1 MSEAFDP
8 AWLALR
14 EPVDHR
20 SRAAAAASL
29 LAAAWGRHGWSRVV
43 DLGSGTG
50 SNLRYLAP
58 RLPGVQHWTLVD
70 RDADLLGRASAPEG
84 VEHLTCLTV
93 DLADSLAAIADCGAQ
108 VVTGSALLD
117 LVSRT
122 WLERLIDRC
131 REAGCAAYLALTY
144 DGSVQWHA
152 AADDPRADDDPDDG
166 PVRRAV
172 NAHQRRD
179 KGFGPALGPMAGLTA
194 ETAFRGAGYRVWS
207 MRSPWRLGPQDAPL
221 ARALVD
227 GWEAA
232 AVETAEGEA
241 GRNPSGSV
249 PTGPDPAAI
258 RSWAGR
264 RRATI
269 DSGRFGLTVGH
280 LDLLALPSV
289 RGAIV
294 SEQERAATVD
304 AGETPNAPVRA
315 RAPTGARD
323 RGRTARRRRD
333 GRCGRPGAT
342 PRRGCGWG
350 RARMRRVRTR

>member
-1 MSEAFDP
+1 MSETFDP

-29 LAAAWGRHGWSRVV
+29 LATACRRHGWSRVV

-58 RLPGVQHWTLVD
+58 RLPGPQHWTLVD

-84 VEHLTCLTV
+84 VERLRCLTA
-93 DLADSLAAIADCGAQ
+93 DLADSGLAAIADSDAH

-122 WLERLIDRC
+122 WLERLVDRC
-131 REAGCAAYLALTY
+131 RQAGCAAHFALTY
-144 DGSVQWHA
+144 DGSAQWHG
-152 AADDPRADDDPDDG
+152 AADDPPADDDPDDG

-172 NAHQRRD
+172 NAHQRRN

-207 MRSPWRLGPQDAPL
+207 MRSPWRLGPRDARL

-232 AVETAEGEA
+232 ALELAEGGEA
-241 GRNPSGSV
+241 GRSPSGDD

-258 RSWAGR
+258 RSWGGR

-280 LDLLALPSV
+280 LDLLALPPP
-289 RGAIV
+289 
-294 SEQERAATVD
+294 AT
-304 AGETPNAPVRA
+304 R
-315 RAPTGARD
+315 
-323 RGRTARRRRD
+323 
-333 GRCGRPGAT
+333 
-342 PRRGCGWG
+342 
-350 RARMRRVRTR
+350 

>member
-1 MSEAFDP
+1 MSETFDP

-29 LAAAWGRHGWSRVV
+29 LAAACRRHGWSRVV

-58 RLPGVQHWTLVD
+58 RLPGAQRWTLVD
-70 RDADLLGRASAPEG
+70 RDAGLLGRASAPEG
-84 VEHLTCLTV
+84 VDRLTCRTV
-93 DLADSLAAIADCGAQ
+93 DLADSELGAILADSGAQ

-117 LVSRT
+117 LVSRR
-122 WLERLIDRC
+122 WLERLIDAC
-131 REAGCAAYLALTY
+131 REAGCAACFALTY

-152 AADDPRADDDPDDG
+152 AADDPRAADDPGDG

-194 ETAFRGAGYRVWS
+194 ETAFRGAGCRVWS
-207 MRSPWRLGPQDAPL
+207 MRSPWRLGPRDAPL

-232 AVETAEGEA
+232 AVEMAEGDEP
-241 GRNPSGSV
+241 GRDASGSD
-249 PTGPDPAAI
+249 PTGLDSAAI
-258 RSWAGR
+258 RSWAAR

-280 LDLLALPSV
+280 LDLLALPP
-289 RGAIV
+289 
-294 SEQERAATVD
+294 Q
-304 AGETPNAPVRA
+304 
-315 RAPTGARD
+315 
-323 RGRTARRRRD
+323 RRN
-333 GRCGRPGAT
+333 GLGT
-342 PRRGCGWG
+342 
-350 RARMRRVRTR
+350 

>member
-84 VEHLTCLTV
+84 VERLTCLTV

-131 REAGCAAYLALTY
+131 REAGRAAYFALTY

-280 LDLLALPSV
+280 LDLLALPPS
-289 RGAIV
+289 
-294 SEQERAATVD
+294 AA
-304 AGETPNAPVRA
+304 R
-315 RAPTGARD
+315 
-323 RGRTARRRRD
+323 
-333 GRCGRPGAT
+333 
-342 PRRGCGWG
+342 
-350 RARMRRVRTR
+350 

>member
-1 MSEAFDP
+1 MSETFDP

-20 SRAAAAASL
+20 SRAAAAVSL
-29 LAAAWGRHGWSRVV
+29 LATAWRRHGWSRVV

-58 RLPGVQHWTLVD
+58 RLPGPQHWTLVD
-70 RDADLLGRASAPEG
+70 RDADLLGRASAPDG
-84 VEHLTCLTV
+84 VERLTCLTA
-93 DLADSLAAIADCGAQ
+93 DLADSGLAAIADSDAH

-122 WLERLIDRC
+122 WLERLVDRC
-131 REAGCAAYLALTY
+131 RKAGCAAHFALTY

-152 AADDPRADDDPDDG
+152 AAEDPRADDDPDDG

-207 MRSPWRLGPQDAPL
+207 MRSPWRLGSQDAPL

-232 AVETAEGEA
+232 ALESAEGGEA
-241 GRNPSGSV
+241 ARSLSGS
-249 PTGPDPAAI
+249 DPAGPELAAI
-258 RSWAGR
+258 SSWARR

-280 LDLLALPSV
+280 LDLLALPP
-289 RGAIV
+289 
-294 SEQERAATVD
+294 TV
-304 AGETPNAPVRA
+304 TQ
-315 RAPTGARD
+315 
-323 RGRTARRRRD
+323 
-333 GRCGRPGAT
+333 
-342 PRRGCGWG
+342 
-350 RARMRRVRTR
+350 